1 MSYYSSSSNNSSS
14 GSTSQ
19 YTSSGTF
26 IPHTMYDPNTG
37 QSYNAS
43 TEALHLQY
51 VTLGYVHSMSD
62 NVDIT
67 NKINSEIPVAQARAA
82 TTEPNSVSGLV
93 PVHLREGAQNFID
106 LLEDYYTYL
115 NTDGLPSQEINNILV
130 EQDIDRTSI
139 QYLDSI
145 QKEIAMNVPD
155 AVAFDRVS
163 LYKKIVKYYLT
174 KGSRDSI
181 LTFFKIFYDEAVVVS
196 YPRELLFAPSQGN
209 YDPNIDRYLDG
220 KGFPS
225 GTDKVQD
232 SYFWQNFSYVIE
244 SALPVENWKSNF
256 LNLVHPAGFKFF
268 GIIAILM
275 VRSNKWIGRHVIF
288 DEVTRKYIL
297 TDDYDADQYNN
308 LYQTKE
314 LSDLDWMEGL
324 IPPALLT
331 TVDRYSFNEGYHTPT
346 FQFGLVP
353 LETLINILII
363 KELDD
368 DRFNL
373 FIEVILN
380 YVITEDGN
388 HFLRG
393 RDSYLQDVKF
403 LDRDGFSEFKDRLI
417 GESLD
422 DSNLLSQRIFHQVS
436 SYVKSEISVI
446 QETGRSIARRVN
458 GLTPSNTTKD
468 LFTQESYNS
477 DLKFVRNE
485 ECWAKDIKGITAIS
499 PWNSR
504 QDNRRAG
511 IAISPRH
518 VLFVEHSDYNLE
530 VGDTIYF
537 VTRNNVTISRQIIQ
551 EKDHPTTGFGSGDF
565 NVALL
570 DSPLPDDIEIIKLLP
585 RNSYNYFPI
594 DLYNAPNDLKFGEN
608 YTDID
613 IPYIFHTD
621 QEEKACILKLDTL
634 NWYPASGTDNSPDTG
649 YGTASYIND
658 TTGLS
663 STSQWGETV
672 ISGDSGNPV
681 MMLLKGEAVLISMF
695 TTSTSGPFVSQERN
709 FNEINQM
716 IEDVSFQEYNDDQDA
731 VTNFVF
737 ESRPYNKDSGTPFNR
752 PSYSGVAP
760 SQNLSWNISWD
771 GAVWRSKVDQILE
784 FTASGSSI
792 TEANGTFTRFDND
805 VNGLGENIGTSW
817 RKPLVGDNPYH
828 EKYFRHTDGR
838 WFLRQPAEDFTP
850 VGTIFYTFNDIPLS
864 PTTTYEYPWE
874 ITDFA
879 TTATGFFTAAPTISE
894 WKGTWSSSSTVVG
907 TILNDGVDTPYPWQG
922 RKLTTVLPNY
932 TSIIPGLNPF
942 IENTLTEFDFKSE
955 NRVEI
960 FTPSKVI
967 EGVNTSF
974 TSAEGY
980 STTPDNLTSSHPDWE
995 GREIHFDVSPDTG
1008 DQWTNDPANGKISCT
1023 GLFKNI
1029 RTAKTL
1035 NARVGDIIKAS
1046 IDFDFGT
1053 TANQADDERTF
1064 MLSLSD
1070 IGSYPDID
1078 EEVLNHSDLSFFIR
1092 FTENNNG
1099 FAQAKLMQRIE
1110 GAADIFVGALGLNAI
1125 QGDLLRLE
1133 LEIDVKSSAA
1143 TSTITVSYENVTDST
1158 LMNNN
1163 PKVITGI
1170 DSGFYDSMLDQD
1182 QSISMTIQA
1191 GELTDTLI
1199 GTINVYNASFNNL
1212 VSFNT
1217 EQLATITPNTV
1228 GDFIEVTKKSFEAD
1242 STKTLLTLGTGSGN
1256 YIEGEEITQTNAATG
1271 VTVTSEILAI
1281 NQGNI
1286 EILNQTA
1293 SDGSD
1298 TLFST
1303 SAVPSDYLYT
1313 AKQIDAV
1320 DESHYDVI
1328 VTDDRN
1334 FQIISD
1340 LANDGLTAGKIVLLK
1355 QLSAATDPLRLGNHR
1370 VTFNCTLNSGNITN
1384 NHLRLRYRDV
1394 SSSTSS
1400 ATGNF
1405 NVVEGANSF
1414 TFEVFDDAA
1423 SPHPQ
1428 ILFLSA
1434 AASAFDVSITNLKIE
1449 QIEGGEFTS
1458 PGNIVGTDSS
1468 ASYAMLG
1475 SSELVKEKRN
1485 SFDTSA
1491 THIDIENT
1499 TVESF
1504 QANSAPAP
1512 IWAYP
1517 GPHPAFTTYIRQPG
1531 LVNGKPIYVGVVPDD
1546 GSFDFGNNFD
1556 YDPSGGVANHS
1567 ISWSGS
1573 AWIADVSRSTFS
1585 FSETIHTRD
1594 TPEPWIESDGSISSD
1609 FILQYSTRFNGRHKL
1624 YLITSDKLSFK
1635 TPDDDTSMYSF
1646 SAKIELSKLDKYI
1659 APSKYKKYTE
1669 NIQQIKDKFS

>member
-37 QSYNAS
+37 QAYNAS

-51 VTLGYVHSMSD
+51 VALGYVHSMSD

-297 TDDYDADQYNN
+297 TDDYDVDQYNN

-537 VTRNNVTISRQIIQ
+537 VTRNNITISRQIIQ
-551 EKDHPTTGFGSGDF
+551 EKDHPATGFGFGDF

-621 QEEKACILKLDTL
+621 QEEKACILKLNTL

-649 YGTASYIND
+649 YGIASYIND

-663 STSQWGETV
+663 STSEWGETV
-672 ISGDSGNPV
+672 IAGDSGNPV

-709 FNEINQM
+709 FNDINQM
-716 IEDVSFQEYNDDQDA
+716 IEDVNFQDYNESQDA
-731 VTNFVF
+731 VTSFVF
-737 ESRPYNKDSGTPFNR
+737 ENRTYNKDSGTPFNR
-752 PSYSGVAP
+752 PSYSGLAP

-771 GAVWRSKVDQILE
+771 GAVWRSKLDQILE

-792 TEANGTFTRFDND
+792 AEANGTFTRFDND
-805 VNGLGENIGTSW
+805 VNGLGQNIGTSW

-850 VGTIFYTFNDIPLS
+850 VGTIFYTFNDVPLS

-879 TTATGFFTAAPTISE
+879 TTATGFFTTAPTISD
-894 WKGTWSSSSTVVG
+894 WRGTWSSSSTVVG
-907 TILNDGVDTPYPWQG
+907 TILNDGVNTPYPWQT
-922 RKLTTVLPNY
+922 RKLSTVLPNY
-932 TSIIPGLNPF
+932 TSITPSLNTF

-960 FTPSKVI
+960 FTPVKI
-967 EGVNTSF
+967 AEGVDTSF
-974 TSAEGY
+974 TAAEGY
-980 STTPDNLTSSHPDWE
+980 STTPNDYTSSHPDWE
-995 GREIHFDVSPDTG
+995 GRPFTDSSPQEFP
-1008 DQWTNDPANGKISCT
+1008 DQWFNDPANGRISCS

-1029 RTAKTL
+1029 RTAKPL
-1035 NARVGDIIKAS
+1035 NARVGDIVKAS
-1046 IDFDFGT
+1046 VDFDFGN

-1070 IGSYPDID
+1070 IGSYLDAD
-1078 EEVLNHSDLSFFIR
+1078 EGVLNHSDLSFFIK

-1099 FAQAKLMQRIE
+1099 FAQAKLMLRVE
-1110 GAADIFVGALGLNAI
+1110 GAADTYVGALGLNAAQNNI
-1125 QGDLLRLE
+1125 IRLE
-1133 LEIDVKSSAA
+1133 LELDVKSSAA
-1143 TSTITVSYENVTDST
+1143 TTTVKVSYENVTDSVS
-1158 LMNNN
+1158 MANN
-1163 PKVITGI
+1163 PVTITGVDSVFYNSLI
-1170 DSGFYDSMLDQD
+1170 DSEPKIRMNL
-1182 QSISMTIQA
+1182 QA

-1199 GTINVYNASFNNL
+1199 GTMNVYDASFKNL
-1212 VSFNT
+1212 VSFDT
-1217 EQLATITPNTV
+1217 EQLSELSIQTTSVATDDLIMTSSLFDTSGLPINTIPDVFFANSNFSSSWNTEDDDTITLNGGPVKSYGVLELGIGPFGTPTNWTLQYYNDNAQIIYAATAPYNNETSPV
-1228 GDFIEVTKKSFEAD
+1228 G
-1242 STKTLLTLGTGSGN
+1242 LTFTSSTGSGIPVIETNN
-1256 YIEGEEITQTNAATG
+1256 YI
-1271 VTVTSEILAI
+1271 
-1281 NQGNI
+1281 
-1286 EILNQTA
+1286 
-1293 SDGSD
+1293 D
-1298 TLFST
+1298 
-1303 SAVPSDYLYT
+1303 
-1313 AKQIDAV
+1313 
-1320 DESHYDVI
+1320 
-1328 VTDDRN
+1328 
-1334 FQIISD
+1334 
-1340 LANDGLTAGKIVLLK
+1340 
-1355 QLSAATDPLRLGNHR
+1355 
-1370 VTFNCTLNSGNITN
+1370 
-1384 NHLRLRYRDV
+1384 
-1394 SSSTSS
+1394 
-1400 ATGNF
+1400 
-1405 NVVEGANSF
+1405 VVE
-1414 TFEVFDDAA
+1414 
-1423 SPHPQ
+1423 
-1428 ILFLSA
+1428 
-1434 AASAFDVSITNLKIE
+1434 VS
-1449 QIEGGEFTS
+1449 
-1458 PGNIVGTDSS
+1458 
-1468 ASYAMLG
+1468 G
-1475 SSELVKEKRN
+1475 STY
-1485 SFDTSA
+1485 DTSA
-1491 THIDIENT
+1491 THIQIEDT
-1499 TVESF
+1499 TVGSF
-1504 QANSAPAP
+1504 QASGNPV
-1512 IWAYP
+1512 WAYP
-1517 GPHPAFTTYIRQPG
+1517 GPHPAFDTYIRQPG
-1531 LVNGKPIYVGVVPDD
+1531 LFNGKPRYFNVVPDD
-1546 GSFDFGNNFD
+1546 GSFDFGDNFD
-1556 YDPSGGVANHS
+1556 YDPSGGAANHE
-1567 ISWSGS
+1567 IYWSGS
-1573 AWIADVSRSTFS
+1573 AWIASVNRSTFS

-1609 FILQYSTRFNGRHKL
+1609 FDLQYNTRFNGKHKL
-1624 YLITSDKLSFK
+1624 YLISSDKLSFK
-1635 TPDDDTSMYSF
+1635 RPNDDTSVDSF
-1646 SAKIELSKLDKYI
+1646 TAKIELSKLDKYI

-1669 NIQQIKDKFS
+1669 NIQQIRDKFSEDSP